1 MQKRHNIKWRNSDE
15 KELERVVRNFN
26 AKIDRQLKTHPE
38 RAEFLPDKISK
49 RELKKEI
56 KTRQDFNKE
65 IHSMERF
72 LKKGAEK
79 PLTSKTGNTITEW
92 EKKELSL
99 KVAQINRARTIER
112 QKVENIEA
120 LSRGKPVG
128 LKRGEMGNIRTQ
140 ELQPKKFNFDKIRPG
155 KEWEK
160 FKESVEKQ
168 SKSIYSTEKMERF
181 KDNYINALRN
191 VFGNNAE
198 DIISIIKDLSP
209 EDITSTFFAD
219 EQASI
224 DFIYD
229 PIDAAAKLDALT
241 EVWEN
246 VIDE

>member
-1 MQKRHNIKWRNSDE
+1 VEVTKQGVRISRWE
-15 KELERVVRNFN
+15 IEELRRKNTVNN
-26 AKIDRQLKTHPE
+26 AAKT
-38 RAEFLPDKISK
+38 
-49 RELKKEI
+49 RELK
-56 KTRQDFNKE
+56 RR
-65 IHSMERF
+65 S
-72 LKKGAEK
+72 
-79 PLTSKTGNTITEW
+79 
-92 EKKELSL
+92 ELP
-99 KVAQINRARTIER
+99 ATD
-112 QKVENIEA
+112 
-120 LSRGKPVG
+120 RGQ
-128 LKRGEMGNIRTQ
+128 LLETKRGEMGDPRTL
-140 ELQPKKFNFDKIRPG
+140 ELKPKKFNFDKIRPG